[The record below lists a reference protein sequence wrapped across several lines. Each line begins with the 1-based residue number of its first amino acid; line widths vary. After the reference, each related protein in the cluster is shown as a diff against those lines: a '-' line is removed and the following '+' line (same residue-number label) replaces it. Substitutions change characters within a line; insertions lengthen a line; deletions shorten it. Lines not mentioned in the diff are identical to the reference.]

1 MLSRSACQHSPHV
14 KHFTTQPSYKTRP
27 SANPTHGPRASPRVL
42 HHGGALGVQNHQ
54 PRSLGDAVR
63 REELHDDFL
72 GIPGPPGSAR
82 VTGDG

>member
-1 MLSRSACQHSPHV
+1 MSNISQHSPLT
-14 KHFTTQPSYKTRP
+14 KHDPPLIQPMARV
-27 SANPTHGPRASPRVL
+27 RASPRVL

-72 GIPGPPGSAR
+72 GIPGRAAR
-82 VTGDG
+82 GTGDG